1 MIDAAALLPPG
12 TTLTTWALMGSL
24 VLIGA
29 CLQGIGGIGFA
40 MFSAPIAA
48 LVFPAMVPGPLLL
61 LGGLVS
67 VMAALREPAAIH
79 WLLARHCIGGRCLG
93 AVLAGGLMWVLPA
106 KPLAIAFALSMLIGV
121 GLALAGWRIVPD
133 RRSAWVA
140 GTVSG
145 VMGTITSAG
154 APPLG
159 LLTQSLPPPTIRS
172 TIGTIIALGSAAS
185 MLMLATTGHFS
196 LRQVALGMVLIPWIW
211 AGFAIS
217 SRLARHI
224 SAAGMRRLLL
234 GLVAASAL
242 VVLGKALLA

>member
-1 MIDAAALLPPG
+1 MTDVAALLPPG
-12 TTLTTWALMGSL
+12 VTLLTYALMGAL

-29 CLQGIGGIGFA
+29 CLQGMGGIGFA

-48 LVFPAMVPGPLLL
+48 LSFPAMVPGPLLL

-67 VMAALREPAAIH
+67 AMAALREPGAIH
-79 WLLARHCIGGRCLG
+79 WMLARHCIGGRCLG
-93 AVLAGGLMWVLPA
+93 ALLAGGLMGLLPA
-106 KPLAIAFALSMLIGV
+106 QPLAIAFALSMLIGV
-121 GLALAGWRIVPD
+121 TLALAGWRVVPD

-159 LLTQSLPPPTIRS
+159 LLTQSLPAATVRS
-172 TIGTIIALGSAAS
+172 TIGTIIAVGSAAS
-185 MLMLATTGHFS
+185 MLMLAGTSHFS
-196 LRQVALGMVLIPWIW
+196 LHQVTLGLVLIPWIW

-224 SAAGMRRLLL
+224 SATGLRRLLL
-234 GLVAASAL
+234 ALVAASAL
-242 VVLGKALLA
+242 AVLGKALLL

>member
-1 MIDAAALLPPG
+1 MTDAVALLPPG
-12 TTLTTWALMGSL
+12 TTPGTWALMGAL

-29 CLQGIGGIGFA
+29 CLQGVGGIGFA
-40 MFSAPIAA
+40 MFAAPIAA

-67 VMAALREPAAIH
+67 VMAALREPAAID
-79 WLLARHCIGGRCLG
+79 WPLARHCVGGRCLG
-93 AVLAGGLMWVLPA
+93 AVLAGGLMWALPA
-106 KPLAIAFALSMLIGV
+106 RPLAVAFALSMLLGV

-159 LLTQSLPPPTIRS
+159 LLTQTLPGPTVRS
-172 TIGTIIALGSAAS
+172 TIGAIIALGAAAS
-185 MLMLATTGHFS
+185 LLMLAASGHFGW
-196 LRQVALGMVLIPWIW
+196 RQLVLGLVLVPWIW

-217 SRLARHI
+217 SRLARHV

-234 GLVAASAL
+234 GLVAASAMG
-242 VVLGKALLA
+242 VLLKALLA